1 VLDGPGVS
9 GRPLIPVNTTLKGI
23 GMTNETQGRVWLI
36 TGCSS
41 GFGREIALA
50 ALAAGDKVMATARR
64 PETLGDLAQTGGD
77 RVSTA
82 ALDVTDPASVQAA
95 VKATVAVFGRIDV
108 LVNNAGFTMIGAVE
122 ETSVEQLRSL
132 MEVNF
137 FGAAE
142 VTKAIVPLMR
152 EQGSGTIVQMSS
164 LGGRKTFPGLG
175 GYDAAK
181 HALEAY
187 SEALASEVTPLGVRV
202 LLVEPGMFRTKIAS
216 NMVLAPE
223 NAAYRET
230 SGAVRDM
237 VAGIKGLEPGDPT
250 KAAAAILQVLEA
262 ENPPLRLVLGG
273 DAVDAL
279 RDHHE
284 SLLADMAAWETLS
297 RSTAV
302 S

>member
-1 VLDGPGVS
+1 
-9 GRPLIPVNTTLKGI
+9 
-23 GMTNETQGRVWLI
+23 MTNETQGRVWLI
-36 TGCSS
+36 TGCST

-50 ALAAGDKVMATARR
+50 ALAAGDRVMATARR
-64 PETLGDLAQTGGD
+64 PETLADLAEIGGD

-95 VKATVAVFGRIDV
+95 AEATLAVFGRIDV

-122 ETSVEQLRSL
+122 ETSMEQLRSL

-164 LGGRKTFPGLG
+164 LGGRMTYPGLV

-181 HALEAY
+181 HALEAF
-187 SEALASEVTPLGVRV
+187 SETLSSELALLGVRV
-202 LLVEPGMFRTKIAS
+202 LLVEPGMFRTEITS

-223 NAAYRET
+223 NPAYQAS
-230 SGAVRDM
+230 SGGLRQT
-237 VAGIKGLEPGDPT
+237 VAGIAGNEPGDPA
-250 KAAAAILQVLEA
+250 KGAAAIIKALDA

-279 RDHHE
+279 RAHHE
-284 SLLADMAAWETLS
+284 SLLADMVTWETLS
-297 RSTAV
+297 RSTTM

>member
-1 VLDGPGVS
+1 
-9 GRPLIPVNTTLKGI
+9 
-23 GMTNETQGRVWLI
+23 MTNETQGRVWLI
-36 TGCSS
+36 TGCST

-50 ALAAGDKVMATARR
+50 ALAAGDRVMATARR
-64 PETLGDLAQTGGD
+64 PETLADLAEIGGD

-82 ALDVTDPASVQAA
+82 ALDVTDPESVQAA
-95 VKATVAVFGRIDV
+95 TKATLAVFGRIDV

-122 ETSVEQLRSL
+122 ETSMEQLRSL

-137 FGAAE
+137 FGAAQ

-164 LGGRKTFPGLG
+164 LGGRMTYPGLA

-181 HALEAY
+181 HALEAF
-187 SEALASEVTPLGVRV
+187 SEALSSELAPLGVRV
-202 LLVEPGMFRTKIAS
+202 LLVEPGMFRTKITN

-223 NAAYRET
+223 NPVYQAS
-230 SGAVRDM
+230 SGGLRQM
-237 VAGIKGLEPGDPT
+237 VAGIAGNEPGDPA
-250 KAAAAILQVLEA
+250 KGAAAIVEVLDA
-262 ENPPLRLVLGG
+262 DNPPLRLVLGG

-279 RDHHE
+279 RAHHE
-284 SLLADMAAWETLS
+284 SLLADMVTWETLS
-297 RSTAV
+297 RSTTM

>member
-1 VLDGPGVS
+1 
-9 GRPLIPVNTTLKGI
+9 
-23 GMTNETQGRVWLI
+23 MTNSRQGRVWLI
-36 TGCSS
+36 TGCST
-41 GFGREIALA
+41 GFGRQVALA
-50 ALAAGDKVMATARR
+50 ALAAGDQVMATARR
-64 PETLGDLAQTGGD
+64 PETLADLSEIGGD
-77 RVSTA
+77 RVRTT

-95 VKATVAVFGRIDV
+95 VNATVAAFGRIDV

-122 ETSVEQLRSL
+122 ETSMEQLRSL

-164 LGGRKTFPGLG
+164 LGGRMTYPGLG

-181 HALEAY
+181 HALEAF
-187 SEALASEVTPLGVRV
+187 SEALSSELAPLGVRV
-202 LLVEPGMFRTKIAS
+202 LLVEPGMFRTKITN

-223 NAAYRET
+223 NPAYQAS
-230 SGAVRDM
+230 SGGLRQM
-237 VAGIKGLEPGDPT
+237 VAGIAGNEPGDPA
-250 KAAAAILQVLEA
+250 KAAAAIIKVLDA

-279 RDHHE
+279 RAHHE
-284 SLLADMAAWETLS
+284 SLLADMVTWETLS
-297 RSTAV
+297 RSTAM

>member
-1 VLDGPGVS
+1 MDGFGVPQP
-9 GRPLIPVNTTLKGI
+9 PLTSANTTLKGM

-36 TGCSS
+36 TGCST

-50 ALAAGDKVMATARR
+50 ALAAGDRVMATARR
-64 PETLGDLAQTGGD
+64 PETLADLAEIGGD

-82 ALDVTDPASVQAA
+82 ALDVTDPESVQAA
-95 VKATVAVFGRIDV
+95 TKATLAVFGRIDV

-122 ETSVEQLRSL
+122 ETSMEQLRSL

-137 FGAAE
+137 FGAAQ

-164 LGGRKTFPGLG
+164 LGGRMTYPGLA

-181 HALEAY
+181 HALEAF
-187 SEALASEVTPLGVRV
+187 SEALSSELAPLGVRV
-202 LLVEPGMFRTKIAS
+202 LLVEPGMFRTKITN

-223 NAAYRET
+223 NPVYQAS
-230 SGAVRDM
+230 SGGVRQM
-237 VAGIKGLEPGDPT
+237 VAGIAGKEPGDPA
-250 KAAAAILQVLEA
+250 KAASAIIEVLDA

-279 RDHHE
+279 RAHHE
-284 SLLADMAAWETLS
+284 SLLADMVTWETLS
-297 RSTAV
+297 RSTTM

>member
-1 VLDGPGVS
+1 MTM
-9 GRPLIPVNTTLKGI
+9 NT
-23 GMTNETQGRVWLI
+23 QDRVWLI
-36 TGCSS
+36 TGCSG

-50 ALAAGDKVMATARR
+50 ALAAGDRVMATARR
-64 PETLGDLAQTGGD
+64 PETLADLAEAGGD

-95 VKATVAVFGRIDV
+95 VDATVAVFGRVDV
-108 LVNNAGFTMIGAVE
+108 LVNNAGYSVIGAVE
-122 ETSVEQLRSL
+122 ETSMQQLRAM

-142 VTKAIVPLMR
+142 LTKAVVPLMR

-164 LGGRKTFPGLG
+164 LGGRITFPGMG
-175 GYDAAK
+175 GYHATK
-181 HALEAY
+181 HALEGL
-187 SEALASEVTPLGVRV
+187 SESLSAELAPLGIRV
-202 LLVEPGMFRTKIAS
+202 LLVEPGMFRTRMS
-216 NMVLAPE
+216 SSLE
-223 NAAYRET
+223 FTREIPGYEST
-230 SGAVRDM
+230 SGGLRELVT
-237 VAGIKGLEPGDPT
+237 GIVGAEPNDPVKG
-250 KAAAAILQVLEA
+250 AAAILKVLDA

-279 RDHHE
+279 REHDE
-284 SLLADMAAWETLS
+284 SLLADVTRWEDLS

>member
-1 VLDGPGVS
+1 
-9 GRPLIPVNTTLKGI
+9 
-23 GMTNETQGRVWLI
+23 MTNETQGRVWLI
-36 TGCSS
+36 TGCST
-41 GFGREIALA
+41 GFGREVALA
-50 ALAAGDKVMATARR
+50 ALAAGDRVMATARR
-64 PETLGDLAQTGGD
+64 PETLADLAEIGGD

-95 VKATVAVFGRIDV
+95 AQATLAVFGRIDV

-122 ETSVEQLRSL
+122 ETSMEQLRSL

-164 LGGRKTFPGLG
+164 LGGRMTYPGLG

-181 HALEAY
+181 HALEAF
-187 SEALASEVTPLGVRV
+187 SEALSSELAPLGVRV
-202 LLVEPGMFRTKIAS
+202 LLVEPGMFRTKITD

-223 NAAYRET
+223 NPAYQAT
-230 SGAVRDM
+230 SGGLRQM
-237 VAGIKGLEPGDPT
+237 VAATAGKEPGDPA
-250 KAAAAILQVLEA
+250 KGAAAIIKVLDA

-279 RDHHE
+279 RAHHE
-284 SLLADMAAWETLS
+284 SLLADMVTWETLS
-297 RSTAV
+297 RSTAM

>member
-1 VLDGPGVS
+1 MDGFGVPQP
-9 GRPLIPVNTTLKGI
+9 PLTSVNTTLKGM

-36 TGCSS
+36 TGCST
-41 GFGREIALA
+41 GFGREVALA
-50 ALAAGDKVMATARR
+50 ALAAGDRVMATARR
-64 PETLGDLAQTGGD
+64 PETLADLAEIGGD

-95 VKATVAVFGRIDV
+95 AQATLAVFGRIDV

-122 ETSVEQLRSL
+122 ETSMEQLRSL

-164 LGGRKTFPGLG
+164 LGGRMTYPGLG

-181 HALEAY
+181 HALEAF
-187 SEALASEVTPLGVRV
+187 SEALSSELAPLGVRV
-202 LLVEPGMFRTKIAS
+202 LLVEPGMFRTKITD

-223 NAAYRET
+223 NPAYQAT
-230 SGAVRDM
+230 SGGLRQM
-237 VAGIKGLEPGDPT
+237 VAATAGKEPGDPA
-250 KAAAAILQVLEA
+250 KGAAAIIKVLDA

-279 RDHHE
+279 RAHHE
-284 SLLADMAAWETLS
+284 SLLADMVTWETLS
-297 RSTAV
+297 RSTAM

>member
-1 VLDGPGVS
+1 
-9 GRPLIPVNTTLKGI
+9 
-23 GMTNETQGRVWLI
+23 LI
-36 TGCSS
+36 TGCST
-41 GFGREIALA
+41 GFGREVALA
-50 ALAAGDKVMATARR
+50 ALAAGDRVMATARR
-64 PETLGDLAQTGGD
+64 PETLADLAEIGGD

-95 VKATVAVFGRIDV
+95 AKATLAVFGRIDV

-122 ETSVEQLRSL
+122 ETSMEQLRSL

-164 LGGRKTFPGLG
+164 LGGRMTYPGLG

-181 HALEAY
+181 HALEAF
-187 SEALASEVTPLGVRV
+187 SEALSSELAPLGVRV
-202 LLVEPGMFRTKIAS
+202 LLVEPGMFRTKITN

-223 NAAYRET
+223 NPAYQAS
-230 SGAVRDM
+230 SGGLRQM
-237 VAGIKGLEPGDPT
+237 VAGIAGNEPGDPA
-250 KAAAAILQVLEA
+250 KGAAAIIKVLDA

-279 RDHHE
+279 RAHHE
-284 SLLADMAAWETLS
+284 SLLADMVTWETLS
-297 RSTAV
+297 RSTAIA
-302 S
+302 

>member
-1 VLDGPGVS
+1 
-9 GRPLIPVNTTLKGI
+9 
-23 GMTNETQGRVWLI
+23 MTNETQGRVWLI
-36 TGCSS
+36 TGCST

-50 ALAAGDKVMATARR
+50 ALAAGDRVMATARR
-64 PETLGDLAQTGGD
+64 PETLADLAEIGGG

-82 ALDVTDPASVQAA
+82 ALDVTDPTSVQAA
-95 VKATVAVFGRIDV
+95 VTATLTVFGGIDV

-122 ETSVEQLRSL
+122 ETSMEQLRSL

-164 LGGRKTFPGLG
+164 LGGRMTYPGLA

-181 HALEAY
+181 HALEAF
-187 SEALASEVTPLGVRV
+187 SEALSSELAPMGVRV
-202 LLVEPGMFRTKIAS
+202 LLVEPGMFRTRITN

-223 NAAYRET
+223 NPAYQAS
-230 SGAVRDM
+230 SGGLRRM
-237 VAGIKGLEPGDPT
+237 VEAIAGHEPGDPV
-250 KAAAAILQVLEA
+250 KGAAAVIQVLDA

-279 RDHHE
+279 RAHHE
-284 SLLADMAAWETLS
+284 ALLADMVTWETLS
-297 RSTAV
+297 RSTTM

>member
-1 VLDGPGVS
+1 
-9 GRPLIPVNTTLKGI
+9 
-23 GMTNETQGRVWLI
+23 MTNTTQGRVWLI

-50 ALAAGDKVMATARR
+50 ALAAGDRVMATARR
-64 PETLGDLAQTGGD
+64 PETLGDLAQAGGD
-77 RVSTA
+77 RISTA
-82 ALDVTDPASVQAA
+82 ALDVTDPSSVQAA
-95 VKATVAVFGRIDV
+95 VKATLAVFGRVDV
-108 LVNNAGFTMIGAVE
+108 LVNNAGSTMIGAVE
-122 ETSVEQLRSL
+122 ETSMEQLRFQ
-132 MEVNF
+132 METNF
-137 FGAAE
+137 FGTAE

-164 LGGRKTFPGLG
+164 LGGRMTYPGLG

-181 HALEAY
+181 HALEAF
-187 SEALASEVTPLGVRV
+187 SEALASELAPLGVRV

-230 SGAVRDM
+230 SGALREM
-237 VAGIKGLEPGDPT
+237 VAGVKGQEPGDPA
-250 KAAAAILQVLEA
+250 KAAAAILEVLEA

-279 RDHHE
+279 RAHHE
-284 SLLADMAAWETLS
+284 AVLADMAAWETLS
-297 RSTAV
+297 RSTEIA
-302 S
+302 

>member
-1 VLDGPGVS
+1 
-9 GRPLIPVNTTLKGI
+9 
-23 GMTNETQGRVWLI
+23 MTNETQGRVWLI
-36 TGCSS
+36 TGCST
-41 GFGREIALA
+41 GFGREVALA
-50 ALAAGDKVMATARR
+50 ALAAGDRVMATARR
-64 PETLGDLAQTGGD
+64 PETLADLAEIGGD

-95 VKATVAVFGRIDV
+95 AQATLAVFGRIDV

-122 ETSVEQLRSL
+122 ETSMEQLRSL

-164 LGGRKTFPGLG
+164 LGGRMTYPGLA

-181 HALEAY
+181 HALEAF
-187 SEALASEVTPLGVRV
+187 SEALSSELAPLGVRV
-202 LLVEPGMFRTKIAS
+202 LLVEPGMFRTKITD

-223 NAAYRET
+223 NPAYQAT
-230 SGAVRDM
+230 SGGLRQM
-237 VAGIKGLEPGDPT
+237 VAATAGKEPGDPA
-250 KAAAAILQVLEA
+250 KAAAAIIKVLDA

-279 RDHHE
+279 RAHHE
-284 SLLADMAAWETLS
+284 SLLADMVTWETLS
-297 RSTAV
+297 RSTAM